1 MSNERVAEATN
12 VEKFSQAAAGYGQGV
27 VRSDLEALAAMAGDL
42 RGKKLLDTAAGRGA
56 CALRMAAQ
64 GAEIYLADLTHAML
78 AQGRSDVADGGP
90 EFRATVARSGNL
102 PFPRATF
109 DVVTCSRAYHH
120 LTDIPSALEEA
131 RRVLK
136 PGGRLLVVDHSGP
149 DDPGAMHFANTVS
162 KLRDDSHAEALSPN
176 RWRDVLADAGFD
188 LRQMQKVDSRQEFAA
203 LMEAAG
209 DAAPKIE
216 ELFDNASP
224 SVLEALGFDSSE
236 PAGFAT
242 VMVVFDAVSRA

>member
-1 MSNERVAEATN
+1 MSNERAAEATN
-12 VEKFSQAAAGYGQGV
+12 VEKFSQAAAGYGEGV

-56 CALRMAAQ
+56 CALRMADQ

-78 AQGRSDVADGGP
+78 AQGRADAADGGP
-90 EFRATVARSGNL
+90 EFRAAVARSGSL

-120 LTDIPSALEEA
+120 LTDIPGALVEA

-149 DDPGAMHFANTVS
+149 DDPEAMHLVNTVS
-162 KLRDDSHAEALSPN
+162 RLRDESHAETLSPS
-176 RWRDVLADAGFD
+176 RWGDALADAGFD
-188 LRQMQKVDSRQEFAA
+188 LEQMQKVESRQELGA
-203 LMEAAG
+203 LLEAAG

-216 ELFDNASP
+216 ELFDNASA
-224 SVLEALGFDSSE
+224 SVLQALGFDNSE

-242 VMVVFDAVSRA
+242 AMVVFNAVSRA